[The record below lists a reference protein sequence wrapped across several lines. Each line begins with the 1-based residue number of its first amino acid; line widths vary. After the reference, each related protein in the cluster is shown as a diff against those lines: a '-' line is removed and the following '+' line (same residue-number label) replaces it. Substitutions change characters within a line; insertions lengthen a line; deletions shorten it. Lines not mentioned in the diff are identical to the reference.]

1 MRFKITA
8 ITAIAAAFMMVGC
21 GDDETPPATD
31 TDTGIAV
38 TDTGMPSTD
47 TGMAP
52 TDTGT
57 PPGDTGGDTPA
68 PLPTGQIDRMGRP
81 AINTA
86 LVGADLKD
94 SYNKTSTYMSPFPTT
109 FTKSFNDSLIFIDG
123 LDGKTDWTLTGGTH
137 PLRDALLGDYLVIDT
152 GNACPDKGSYLD
164 VELFVLGLRMTANTT
179 CGGRTLNDDVMDTT
193 LTATVTALKG
203 PVKDNV
209 DAATKPAAATFPYLA
224 APN

>member
-1 MRFKITA
+1 MRITA
-8 ITAIAAAFMMVGC
+8 ITAIAAALFVSGC
-21 GDDETPPATD
+21 SDDETPAT
-31 TDTGIAV
+31 TDTGVAV
-38 TDTGMPSTD
+38 TDTGT
-47 TGMAP
+47 TT

-57 PPGDTGGDTPA
+57 MTTDTGTMTDGGGDTPA

-86 LVGADLKD
+86 LVTAALKD
-94 SYNKTSTYMSPFPTT
+94 DYNKTGTYASPFPTT
-109 FTKSFNDSLIFIDG
+109 FTTSFNDSLVFIDK
-123 LDGKTDWTLTGGTH
+123 LDGMDDWALTSGTH
-137 PLRDALLGDYLVIDT
+137 PLRDALLGDFLIVDT
-152 GNACPDKGSYLD
+152 GKACPDKGSYLD
-164 VELFVLGLRMTANTT
+164 VELFVLGLRTTANTT

-193 LTATVTALKG
+193 LTATVTKLRA

>member
-1 MRFKITA
+1 MRIAA
-8 ITAIAAAFMMVGC
+8 ITLISTMFLAGC
-21 GDDETPPATD
+21 GSDDAEVNNTT
-31 TDTGIAV
+31 
-38 TDTGMPSTD
+38 
-47 TGMAP
+47 

-57 PPGDTGGDTPA
+57 ATTDTGSMMTDSGMMTTDTGATGDSMGDTPA

-86 LVGADLKD
+86 LVSAELKD
-94 SYNKTSTYMSPFPTT
+94 EYNKTGTYTSPFPTT
-109 FTKSFNDSLIFIDG
+109 FTKSFNDSLIFIDM
-123 LDGKTDWTLTGGTH
+123 LDGKADWALASGTH
-137 PLRDALLGDYLVIDT
+137 PLRDPLLGDYLVIDT
-152 GNACPDKGSYLD
+152 GKPCPDKGSYLD

-193 LTATVTALKG
+193 LTATVTALKA

-209 DAATKPAAATFPYLA
+209 DAATKPAAATFPYLQ